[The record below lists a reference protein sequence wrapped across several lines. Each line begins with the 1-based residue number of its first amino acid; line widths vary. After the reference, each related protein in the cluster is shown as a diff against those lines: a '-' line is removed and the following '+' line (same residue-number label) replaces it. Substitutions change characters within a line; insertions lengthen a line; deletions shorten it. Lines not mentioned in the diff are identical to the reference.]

1 MSAPAYFSFWLQR
14 LWYGVWLIITY
25 GLNKCSLTRM
35 GDSVGGRRSR
45 MIGGAMALVIYAAAA
60 LVGPWLPG
68 GALGALLLVVLAG
81 GAGFAAY
88 AALLAA
94 LKLPEARSVAA
105 AVQGRL
111 ARSR

>member
-1 MSAPAYFSFWLQR
+1 
-14 LWYGVWLIITY
+14 
-25 GLNKCSLTRM
+25 
-35 GDSVGGRRSR
+35 
-45 MIGGAMALVIYAAAA
+45 MALAIYAAAA
-60 LVGPWLPG
+60 LVAPWLPG
-68 GALGALLLVVLAG
+68 GGAVGALLLVVLAG